1 MTIRMF
7 GVGTT
12 IALILTI
19 YTSSLSSQ
27 EKVFTI
33 DQTASRIVITVGR
46 AGLFGFAGHTHEV
59 IAPAVRGQLRL
70 DQQDATASSVWL
82 EFDASALEV
91 SGRGEPAEDV
101 PEVQRVMLSEQV
113 LDVERFPTIRYESRA
128 VAVTEMAE
136 DRLVLTVAGDLTLHG
151 VAQPVT
157 TAVSVS
163 ITADQVTVQG
173 TVEIKQSEFGI
184 EPPRAAAGLVRVKDE
199 LHVLFIIHFRPEGL
213 TERVSRV
220 GTPRGG
226 WWHPDIRGRIVETRS
241 PAAPLSR
248 YNRPVSRPPCP

>member
-70 DQQDATASSVWL
+70 DQQDATRRACGWNSMRPRSK
-82 EFDASALEV
+82 
-91 SGRGEPAEDV
+91 
-101 PEVQRVMLSEQV
+101 
-113 LDVERFPTIRYESRA
+113 SRA
-128 VAVTEMAE
+128 GES
-136 DRLVLTVAGDLTLHG
+136 
-151 VAQPVT
+151 QPKT
-157 TAVSVS
+157 S
-163 ITADQVTVQG
+163 Q
-173 TVEIKQSEFGI
+173 
-184 EPPRAAAGLVRVKDE
+184 
-199 LHVLFIIHFRPEGL
+199 
-213 TERVSRV
+213 
-220 GTPRGG
+220 
-226 WWHPDIRGRIVETRS
+226 RS
-241 PAAPLSR
+241 SG
-248 YNRPVSRPPCP
+248 